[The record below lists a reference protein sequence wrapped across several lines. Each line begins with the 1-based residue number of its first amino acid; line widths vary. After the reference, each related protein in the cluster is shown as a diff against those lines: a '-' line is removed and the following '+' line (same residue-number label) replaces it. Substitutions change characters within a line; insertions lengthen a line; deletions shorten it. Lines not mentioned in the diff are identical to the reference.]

1 MTYCAILVIGERERE
16 REREVQNG
24 TCPVCFWCIGILKNG
39 AWLARSLA
47 RSKPNGYEVVKSESL
62 TPTPGTRVERL
73 CETSTTTTTTLSM
86 SRATI
91 RGEVLL
97 LLLTRRQDLKTED
110 FAIRLRDETSSLV
123 REKS

>member
-1 MTYCAILVIGERERE
+1 MHRNFKE
-16 REREVQNG
+16 
-24 TCPVCFWCIGILKNG
+24 WS
-39 AWLARSLA
+39 LAGSLA
-47 RSKPNGYEVVKSESL
+47 RSKPNGYEVEESL